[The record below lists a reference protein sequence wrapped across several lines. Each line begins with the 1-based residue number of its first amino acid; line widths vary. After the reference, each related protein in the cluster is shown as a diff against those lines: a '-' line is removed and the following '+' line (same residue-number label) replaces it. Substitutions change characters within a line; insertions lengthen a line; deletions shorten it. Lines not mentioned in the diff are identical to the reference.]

1 MFAVIFNL
9 TSEMQT
15 CDLIWSF
22 FLIHLNIIWTLYK
35 PNGIMT
41 LYGEIDLVSVNLV
54 IVYDGLNRDQN
65 LFGYRLV
72 AYDLWCK
79 TNAWPHGDILTIRLL

>member
-1 MFAVIFNL
+1 
-9 TSEMQT
+9 
-15 CDLIWSF
+15 
-22 FLIHLNIIWTLYK
+22 
-35 PNGIMT
+35 MT
-41 LYGEIDLVSVNLV
+41 LYGEIGLVSVNLG

-79 TNAWPHGDILTIRLL
+79 TNAWLHGDILTIRLL